1 LMPQNSCDYGTMRH
15 WHIFDERGSSGEIM
29 SSKAISRL
37 KMSVLIGFC
46 ISVAAL
52 LGIVVM
58 FASAARH
65 WPYLSFFGVV
75 FAGLGT
81 PGIFAEA
88 YVSAAL
94 SGNPH
99 SGGTPLGM
107 ILIFLPLN
115 TLFYSVLVYAVIA
128 IRDRIRGNS

>member
-1 LMPQNSCDYGTMRH
+1 MNR
-15 WHIFDERGSSGEIM
+15 E
-29 SSKAISRL
+29 AVSRL
-37 KMSVLIGFC
+37 KMSLLISFC

-52 LGIVVM
+52 LGIAVM
-58 FASAARH
+58 FASAVRH
-65 WPYLSFFGVV
+65 WPYLSFFGAV

-94 SGNPH
+94 TGNPH

-115 TLFYSVLVYAVIA
+115 TLFYSVLVYGVIA
-128 IRDRIRGNS
+128 IRSRMRGKS